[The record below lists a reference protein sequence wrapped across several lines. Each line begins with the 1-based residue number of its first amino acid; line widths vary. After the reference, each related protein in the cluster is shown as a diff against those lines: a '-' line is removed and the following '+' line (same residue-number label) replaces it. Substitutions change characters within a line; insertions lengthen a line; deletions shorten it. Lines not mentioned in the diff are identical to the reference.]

1 MNFTLQSNLV
11 DVHQRLVFPA
21 EITIAQGKIEGIR
34 RIETA
39 RGFILPGFVDSH
51 IHIESSMLLPSEFAR
66 VAVIHGTVATV
77 SDPHEIANVCGMAG
91 IELMLRNA
99 AQTGFKFCFGA
110 PSCVPATGFETAG
123 ATLDSKQ
130 VLQLLEDPRIGYLS
144 EVMNFPGVLN
154 GDPEVIAKIEAAK
167 KMGKPIDGHAPGL
180 RGDDAVNYI
189 RAGITTD
196 HECYSKPEALEK
208 IAAGCKIAIREGS
221 AARNFAALQSLI
233 DEFPADCMFCS
244 DDKHPDELLMG
255 HIDRLVARAIGEGRE
270 LMNVLQ
276 VACVNPVNH
285 YGLDVGLL
293 RVGDPADFILVED
306 LVGFKVLETYLDGV
320 LVAKDGD
327 CRMPAVESESINR
340 FDAGPIKQPQLQIK
354 AASERIR
361 VIKAIDGQ
369 LVTQS
374 SVEDC
379 KIDRGFAVSDTA
391 RDILKIAVVNRY
403 ADVEPAL
410 GFVSGFGLKTGAF
423 ASSVAHDSHNVIAV
437 GTNDLDLQAAIN
449 AVIEQRGGLAVV
461 DAGEQLV
468 LPLAVAGLI
477 SMESCEAVASRYSLL
492 DRKVKQLGS
501 QLRAPFMTLSFM
513 ALLVIP
519 SLKISDRGL
528 FDGSNFEFVSL
539 FVDRD

>member
-154 GDPEVIAKIEAAK
+154 GDPEVIAKIKAAK

-361 VIKAIDGQ
+361 VIKAIAGQ

-423 ASSVAHDSHNVIAV
+423 ASSVAHDSHNVIAI

-449 AVIEQRGGLAVV
+449 AVIEQRGGLVVV
-461 DAGEQLV
+461 DEGEQLV

-528 FDGSNFEFVSL
+528 FDGSDFEFVSL
-539 FVDRD
+539 FVDRN

>member
-1 MNFTLQSNLV
+1 LQ
-11 DVHQRLVFPA
+11 
-21 EITIAQGKIEGIR
+21 T
-34 RIETA
+34 
-39 RGFILPGFVDSH
+39 
-51 IHIESSMLLPSEFAR
+51 
-66 VAVIHGTVATV
+66 
-77 SDPHEIANVCGMAG
+77 
-91 IELMLRNA
+91 
-99 AQTGFKFCFGA
+99 
-110 PSCVPATGFETAG
+110 
-123 ATLDSKQ
+123 
-130 VLQLLEDPRIGYLS
+130 
-144 EVMNFPGVLN
+144 
-154 GDPEVIAKIEAAK
+154 
-167 KMGKPIDGHAPGL
+167 
-180 RGDDAVNYI
+180 
-189 RAGITTD
+189 
-196 HECYSKPEALEK
+196 
-208 IAAGCKIAIREGS
+208 
-221 AARNFAALQSLI
+221 LI

-354 AASERIR
+354 AASDRIR
-361 VIKAIDGQ
+361 VIKVIDGQ

-423 ASSVAHDSHNVIAV
+423 ASSVAHDSHNVIAI

-449 AVIEQRGGLAVV
+449 AVIEQRGGLVVV
-461 DAGEQLV
+461 DEGEQLV

-501 QLRAPFMTLSFM
+501 QLSAPFMTLSFM

-528 FDGSNFEFVSL
+528 FDGSDFEFVSL

>member
-221 AARNFAALQSLI
+221 AARNFAALQTLI

-340 FDAGPIKQPQLQIK
+340 FDAGPIEQPQLQIK

-410 GFVSGFGLKTGAF
+410 GFVSGFGLKAGAF
-423 ASSVAHDSHNVIAV
+423 ASSVAHDSHNVIAI

-449 AVIEQRGGLAVV
+449 AVIEQRGGLVVV
-461 DAGEQLV
+461 DEGEQLV

-528 FDGSNFEFVSL
+528 FDGSDFEFVSL

>member
-154 GDPEVIAKIEAAK
+154 GNPEVIAKIEAAK

-221 AARNFAALQSLI
+221 AARNFAALQTLI

-449 AVIEQRGGLAVV
+449 AVIEQRGGLVVV
-461 DAGEQLV
+461 DEGEQLV

-528 FDGSNFEFVSL
+528 FDGSDFEFVSL

>member
-21 EITIAQGKIEGIR
+21 EIKIAQGKIEGIR

-39 RGFILPGFVDSH
+39 EGFILPGFVDSH

-110 PSCVPATGFETAG
+110 PACVPATGFETAG
-123 ATLDSKQ
+123 AKLDSKQ

-221 AARNFAALQSLI
+221 AARNFAALQTLI

-340 FDAGPIKQPQLQIK
+340 FDAGPIKLPQLQIK

-369 LVTQS
+369 LVTRS

-379 KIDRGFAVSDTA
+379 KIDRGFAVSDAA

-410 GFVSGFGLKTGAF
+410 GFVSGFGLKAGAF
-423 ASSVAHDSHNVIAV
+423 ASSVAHDSHNVIAI
-437 GTNDLDLQAAIN
+437 GTNDRDLQAAIN
-449 AVIEQRGGLAVV
+449 AVIEQRGGLVVV
-461 DAGEQLV
+461 DEGEKLV

-501 QLRAPFMTLSFM
+501 QLSAPFMTLSFM

-528 FDGSNFEFVSL
+528 FDGSDFEFVSL
-539 FVDRD
+539 FVDRN